1 VEDVLIWGLSGILR
15 PGWRQGGVFRGSQL
29 FELFLRL
36 PVAKR
41 KTAREVVLA
50 LAQADA
56 FLSHSG
62 SGQGEI

>member
-1 VEDVLIWGLSGILR
+1 MLGLTYQDR
-15 PGWRQGGVFRGSQL
+15 EL

-56 FLSHSG
+56 FLNHSG

>member
-1 VEDVLIWGLSGILR
+1 MLGLTYQDR
-15 PGWRQGGVFRGSQL
+15 EL

-56 FLSHSG
+56 FLSHSSSEPG
-62 SGQGEI
+62 AS